1 MANRSTSHPA
11 FDLPQLDPHR
21 SLVDGLHQALRQ
33 GITDGKL
40 VPGQRLREVAIA
52 RHFAVSPT
60 PVREAL
66 RRLEQEGLVISH
78 AHRGAAVATISA
90 DGLAHLYEI
99 HEVLEAF
106 AVRRA
111 AERGDHDLAPLWT
124 LVDTIDERVGGPD
137 QIEYNRLDIQ
147 FHRLLNGLS
156 GNEELADL
164 IEQTHR
170 RIQSARARFDI
181 HLPDRPRLSQAQH
194 RALLDAVAR
203 GHAPEAE
210 TIAREHIHSVRDPV
224 LRILQGTVGM
234 EGATTDT

>member
-1 MANRSTSHPA
+1 MTQSGTSHPA

-66 RRLEQEGLVISH
+66 RRLEQEGLVTSH

-90 DGLAHLYEI
+90 DGLEHLYQI

-111 AERGDHDLAPLWT
+111 AERGDHDLVPLWT
-124 LVDTIDERVGGPD
+124 LVDAIDERISGPD

-147 FHRLLNGLS
+147 FHRMLNGLS
-156 GNEELADL
+156 GNVELADL

-194 RALLDAVAR
+194 RALLEAVAK
-203 GHAPEAE
+203 GDAPQAE
-210 TIAREHIHSVRDPV
+210 SLAREHIHSVRDPV
-224 LRILQGTVGM
+224 LRILHGTAGL
-234 EGATTDT
+234 GRDPTDT